1 MLIADPRQD
10 AQVEAFIE
18 ESPAA
23 YANVISTQSLFK
35 AIENEKF
42 AESYEKQSVPSRE
55 AWMVRKAFENAAD
68 QKIIE
73 QFAKAGLYLDATH
86 GRGIAALD
94 NAPAG
99 TAAAIARG
107 EKIALSNGL
116 IREQAAIIFADVAE
130 LQSFRITENQTAWDV
145 LKEAGE
151 QAKEHYEL
159 CQQHAA

>member
-1 MLIADPRQD
+1 MLTADPRQD
-10 AQVEAFIE
+10 AQVDAFIN
-18 ESPAA
+18 ESTAA
-23 YANVISTQSLFK
+23 LANVISMQSIFRVT
-35 AIENEKF
+35 ENERF
-42 AESYEKQSVPSRE
+42 TESYEKQAAPSRD
-55 AWMVRKAFENAAD
+55 AWLIRKAFENAAD

-73 QFAKAGLYLDATH
+73 QFAKAGLYLNATH
-86 GRGIAALD
+86 GRGIAALG
-94 NAPAG
+94 NTPAG

-151 QAKEHYEL
+151 QAKKHYEL